1 MPNPKQIGLTVAL
14 VAGGLALSLG
24 SAFAGCT
31 SAAIGPTTGNPEKD
45 TIGCARQ
52 DPEITGAVGGA
63 AVLGQRS
70 IAQIGG
76 ATGNPEKD
84 TFGYVQASAAQ

>member
-1 MPNPKQIGLTVAL
+1 MPNTKVIGLTIAL

-45 TIGCARQ
+45 TVGCARQ
-52 DPEITGAVGGA
+52 DLESTGSVSGMTAPGPRSVAQVG
-63 AVLGQRS
+63 S
-70 IAQIGG
+70 

-84 TFGYVQASAAQ
+84 TFGYVQAPAAQ